1 MKRYFLA
8 LLAAVWAVSLLSAQ
22 EGADSL
28 ALLRT
33 LEQQNYE
40 ALTSCAADLAV
51 LAEKKVPRSDF
62 FLWLGHLREG
72 SWAEDRNW
80 YPQET
85 EILYLSQA
93 GADSTLD
100 IVWTRPLDSLW
111 SRPETICAEAVS
123 RGSEIFPM
131 LSPDG
136 KRLYFASD
144 GLFGMGG
151 FDVYVADWDPK
162 KHAWG
167 TVRNLG
173 FPFNSKG
180 DDLFFCDT
188 PDGRYSILVSD
199 RNCGRDEVVI
209 YVLRQETPVFHPIGR
224 DEVAARERLAVTAPD
239 NGYPFAKQQLRP
251 VPVIAFEQPETP
263 DVPEPAVKGKTAKTK
278 KAAAS
283 TKNSK
288 NNKKKSSVKVITEEV
303 RIVK

>member
-1 MKRYFLA
+1 MKRYFLT
-8 LLAAVWAVSLLSAQ
+8 LLAAFGAVSLLSAQ
-22 EGADSL
+22 ERADSL
-28 ALLRT
+28 ALLRA
-33 LEQQNYE
+33 LEKQNYE

-51 LAEKKVPRSDF
+51 VAEKKVPRSDF

-93 GADSTLD
+93 GADSTLN
-100 IVWTRPLDSLW
+100 IVWSRPLDSLW
-111 SRPETICAEAVS
+111 SRPEVVCAGAVS
-123 RGSEIFPM
+123 PGSEIFPM

-151 FDVYVADWDPK
+151 YDLYVAEWDPK
-162 KHAWG
+162 KHVWG

-188 PDGRYSILVSD
+188 PDGRYSLLVSD
-199 RNCGRDEVVI
+199 RDCGRDEVVI
-209 YVLRQETPVFHPIGR
+209 YVLRQEMPVFHPIGR
-224 DEVAARERLAVTAPD
+224 EEVAARERLAVTAPD
-239 NGYPFAKQQLRP
+239 NGYPVEKQRFRP
-251 VPVIAFEQPETP
+251 VPTIAFEQPEAP
-263 DVPEPAVKGKTAKTK
+263 AEPEPAVKGKASKAK
-278 KAAAS
+278 KAVS

-288 NNKKKSSVKVITEEV
+288 NSKKKSSVKVITEEV

>member
-1 MKRYFLA
+1 MKRYFLT
-8 LLAAVWAVSLLSAQ
+8 LLAGFWAVSLLSAQ
-22 EGADSL
+22 EGTDSL
-28 ALLRT
+28 TLLRT
-33 LEQQNYE
+33 LEKQNYE
-40 ALTSCAADLAV
+40 ALTSCATDLV
-51 LAEKKVPRSDF
+51 VVAEKKVSRSYF

-100 IVWTRPLDSLW
+100 IVWSRPLDSLW
-111 SRPETICAEAVS
+111 SRPEAICTDAVS

-151 FDVYVADWDPK
+151 YDVYVADWDPK

-173 FPFNSKG
+173 FPFNSKA

-188 PDGRYSILVSD
+188 PDGKYSILVSNRD
-199 RNCGRDEVVI
+199 CGRDEVVI

-239 NGYPFAKQQLRP
+239 NGYPFEKQRFRP
-251 VPVIAFEQPETP
+251 VPDIAFELPEVP
-263 DVPEPAVKGKTAKTK
+263 DEPEQAVKGKAAKAR
-278 KAAAS
+278 KAATN